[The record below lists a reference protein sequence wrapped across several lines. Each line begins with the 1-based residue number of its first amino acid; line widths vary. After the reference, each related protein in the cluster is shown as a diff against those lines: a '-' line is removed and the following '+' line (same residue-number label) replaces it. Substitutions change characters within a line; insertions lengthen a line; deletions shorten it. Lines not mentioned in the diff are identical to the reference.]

1 MTASLNKRWG
11 RRSSNGQNDG
21 VSFLVHVYPPMP
33 TVPDLG
39 RSKHATA
46 TTHVP
51 ESSLTGTVGTTT
63 GDTGDTGH
71 GTTGTP
77 GLGRGLVSGLL
88 RHGIGLALVV
98 GDLGVDEVDDVET
111 NGGFHDIGQ
120 SDSVDGLVA
129 MSPSRDWT
137 VTRGRT
143 AAIATTFAEGV
154 RRGRAGT
161 LYAWES

>member
-1 MTASLNKRWG
+1 
-11 RRSSNGQNDG
+11 
-21 VSFLVHVYPPMP
+21 MP

-46 TTHVP
+46 TAHVP
-51 ESSLTGTVGTTT
+51 ESSLTGTVGTPTR
-63 GDTGDTGH
+63 DTGDMGH

-98 GDLGVDEVDDVET
+98 GDLGVDEVDDVGT

-120 SDSVDGLVA
+120 SDSVDGLVV

-143 AAIATTFAEGV
+143 AVIATTFAEGA
-154 RRGRAGT
+154 RRGRART

>member
-1 MTASLNKRWG
+1 MAK
-11 RRSSNGQNDG
+11 NDG
-21 VSFLVHVYPPMP
+21 VSFLVHIYPPMP

-39 RSKHATA
+39 RSKHVTATA
-46 TTHVP
+46 HVL
-51 ESSLTGTVGTTT
+51 ESSLTGTVGTTA
-63 GDTGDTGH
+63 GDIGDMGH
-71 GTTGTP
+71 GATSTP

-98 GDLGVDEVDDVET
+98 GDLGVDEVDDVGT

-143 AAIATTFAEGV
+143 AATATTFAEGA
-154 RRGRAGT
+154 RRGRART
-161 LYAWES
+161 FYAWES